1 MPLRL
6 TFPSAPEGSRA
17 AADTVVTGMT
27 EVGTAAPGLE
37 MPPCRGIP
45 NLGGKPAR
53 FAAVCPTKIRY
64 TFLSHSGGKD
74 HQAKWHWAG
83 SEPLALR
90 PVEEFQ
96 GDVVWIAEIDH

>member
-6 TFPSAPEGSRA
+6 SFPSAPEGSRA

-53 FAAVCPTKIRY
+53 FAAVCPTQIRY
-64 TFLSHSGGKD
+64 TFLSHGGGKD
-74 HQAKWHWAG
+74 QLKLNGIGLW
-83 SEPLALR
+83 S
-90 PVEEFQ
+90 PVKQ
-96 GDVVWIAEIDH
+96 RGTTGQVLSHIS